1 MVAPARPHRQ
11 TRSAFLT
18 VADICEA
25 LGIARSTFYDW
36 RAKGATPQM
45 IKLPN
50 GDLRIR
56 ATDFE
61 TWLEGLVTAA

>member
-1 MVAPARPHRQ
+1 MVAPTRTNRQ

-18 VADICEA
+18 VADLCAA

-36 RAKGATPQM
+36 RAKGAVPRTY
-45 IKLPN
+45 KLPN

-56 ATDFE
+56 TTDFE
-61 TWLEGLVTAA
+61 TWLETLEAA